1 MTFYLKS
8 YPDALHQLFVSATAE
23 DTNNAFTKAIEKI
36 QKNFQLPGYRKG
48 KVPAEII
55 IKHNPPELL
64 SLVSEAFTE
73 NATEYLQKNGTRI
86 YGRPRFTPLS
96 GLDRD
101 KEFIFSL
108 VYETYPHISSYPD
121 IDNEIFEYEEC
132 TVSKEFIEKTICKQA
147 GLIQKTTGVILED
160 DLITVEIKNPEYT
173 GDKKTAV
180 FDVQKLSILAGHKT
194 GDNIEIPFDQL
205 SGYLPEFLGK
215 LNDPLKADLKEIS
228 RVKEWDQVT
237 DTEIGEKSPF
247 KTKNEYFNA
256 AKEQL
261 ENIAEQYNN
270 TQKAESLSKK
280 ISEKVIINLP
290 KSLWL
295 SNLKELTI
303 KLAEQEVIRKDIPLN
318 SIQQDKEIQQKFQNL
333 PIQAEQGL
341 AFIFWLDEMIIKEKI
356 SLNDEELNYYFYRH
370 AQNQNLSVEEFKKK
384 LYSEDKKSIESEALR
399 EKTISYLLKKLKFQ
413 KSSSI
418 ELSEIWKKEKNY
430 R

>member
-8 YPDALHQLFVSATAE
+8 YPDALHQLFVSATVE
-23 DTNNAFTKAIEKI
+23 ETNNAFSKAIEKI

-55 IKHNPPELL
+55 IKHSPPELP
-64 SLVSEAFTE
+64 SLVSEVFTE
-73 NATEYLQKNGTRI
+73 NAVEYLQKNGTKF

-101 KEFIFSL
+101 KEFMFSL
-108 VYETYPHISSYPD
+108 VYETYPHITSYPD

-147 GLIQKTTGVILED
+147 GLTQKTTGIILED

-173 GDKKTAV
+173 GDKKIAV

-194 GDNIEIPFDQL
+194 GDTVEIPFDEL

-215 LNDPLKADLKEIS
+215 LNDPLKAELKEIS
-228 RVKEWDQVT
+228 RVKTWDQVT
-237 DTEIGEKSPF
+237 DIEIGEKSPF

-280 ISEKVIINLP
+280 ISEKITIDLP

-295 SNLKELTI
+295 NNLKELTI
-303 KLAEQEVIRKDIPLN
+303 KLAEQDVIRKDMPLN
-318 SIQQDKEIQQKFQNL
+318 LIHQDKEIQQKFQNL

-341 AFIFWLDEMIIKEKI
+341 AFILWLDEMIIKEKI
-356 SLNDEELNYYFYRH
+356 SLNNEELNYYFYRH

-384 LYSEDKKSIESEALR
+384 LHFEDKKSIELEALR
-399 EKTISYLLKKLKFQ
+399 EKMVSYLLKKLKFQ
-413 KSSSI
+413 ISSSI

-430 R
+430 